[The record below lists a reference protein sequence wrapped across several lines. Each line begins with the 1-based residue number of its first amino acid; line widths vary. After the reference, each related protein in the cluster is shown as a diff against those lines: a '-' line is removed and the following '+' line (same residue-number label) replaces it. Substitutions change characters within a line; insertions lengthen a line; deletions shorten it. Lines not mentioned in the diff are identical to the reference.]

1 MAISQKGKMLK
12 RISQLILV
20 PLGMLK
26 DILKYEE
33 NIPSGKAS
41 FPRWRS
47 KWGPARLKR
56 LYLNRKIIQMIFHL
70 ILVPRHCYGHT
81 ISHLCE
87 VSGETVLCG
96 GLRGVLATSRPQG
109 THPGGGPVLVSH
121 PACEPIKK

>member
-70 ILVPRHCYGHT
+70 ILVPLDMLMVIQNHT
-81 ISHLCE
+81 C
-87 VSGETVLCG
+87 V
-96 GLRGVLATSRPQG
+96 
-109 THPGGGPVLVSH
+109 
-121 PACEPIKK
+121 K